1 MLIAYRAGRWAS
13 SPPGP
18 NVIRSPHMR
27 LIGTIGWVIFWTLA
41 ILGTAAIL
49 LEWHDLQAMAGLV
62 P

>member
-1 MLIAYRAGRWAS
+1 
-13 SPPGP
+13 
-18 NVIRSPHMR
+18 MR